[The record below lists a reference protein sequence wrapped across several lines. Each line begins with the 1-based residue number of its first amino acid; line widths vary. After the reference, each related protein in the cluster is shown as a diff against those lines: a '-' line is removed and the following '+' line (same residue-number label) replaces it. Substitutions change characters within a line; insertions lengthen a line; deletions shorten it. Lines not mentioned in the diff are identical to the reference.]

1 MKKKS
6 IFSLILSIVLIMLL
20 TITLCACTPGDG
32 GDDTNNDDSN
42 VTDDG
47 TNNGTNNG
55 GNTNQDDGKE
65 TYTFTLKDED
75 LNPVEGASV
84 RVNVNGANG
93 EVKVTDANGK
103 VEFKVIKNAVVVY
116 VEVIELP
123 ELYDMETTTFAFI
136 DGKTLITNSAVKK
149 DVYTIKVI
157 DNEGNAVEGVEVQLC
172 FGTVCLEA
180 ATTKANGIIT
190 WAVAGYDVANAY
202 ASLKK
207 IPAGYEL
214 KTGEILNE
222 TGVTNYTHYDDFN
235 ADNEL
240 VIEIVKQNIVTV
252 SAGDFLT
259 NAPIKDIKVEIY
271 SQATETLVG
280 FAITGENGKAEFII
294 PKGEY
299 YYVAFHKDLDPRYTW
314 LYRESGRCN
323 ISSNNVSAEFVV
335 LDEVKYT
342 INVTRTNTEASLKDI
357 AVVMYNRL
365 FEEVTRATTTKKGV
379 ASIDYIPYDVYYVGL
394 ENFGEGVFNYYK
406 IEKNGVVTHNVTIDD
421 SAVLGTQTNPVD
433 VRYGYNTLPELAI
446 NSSIYCKVLN
456 PQGATLKIEA
466 DVIVTDAEGN
476 QYTPN
481 AQGIVELTM
490 GNVDEII
497 KIEARDTL
505 NYWGAELNK
514 LGTNGNSEL
523 IRENETDGTES
534 VNLINGKHYFEYE
547 ATNTA
552 ATLILS
558 SNDEVKFEVDGV
570 ATNKAVLGVG
580 DKVIF
585 AVIGDGEVTFNISYA
600 PAYYDYIVNVSK
612 EIVGLGN
619 SPADGIVINL
629 IYEDEVIAT
638 AESVN
643 GEVRFENIQEYSL
656 SKVKADVASL
666 PAGYKRFYENE
677 NGYYFVAENILE
689 EVGGVE
695 VDVLYYTAACS
706 LSLVRD
712 GSQETPYVW
721 ASEGRLP
728 ASAYTISIP
737 ESGFAYVESAWIN
750 DDPQAPEY
758 YYVFLAGE
766 HLISYYLFDETTDSY
781 DFTNPMG
788 LNEAYDAVN
797 NVTAIKVPLNANVV
811 LKITAPAGD
820 VKVRWGTQVMDLSAG
835 DPVATG
841 TKDNPFALVFAQTIV
856 TPDFVQGSFI
866 DDPAEISAYYYTY
879 TVSATIET
887 MTIQVINNNA
897 DVQVYVNGNFTD
909 ISSGTFEVVAND
921 VIEMVVSSAKE
932 WDDPNILDGVS
943 FAVKGA

>member
-271 SQATETLVG
+271 SQATDTLVG

-299 YYVAFHKDLDPRYTW
+299 YFVAFHKDLDPRYTW
-314 LYRESGRCN
+314 LDREAGRRD
-323 ISSNNVSAEFVV
+323 ISSNNVSTEFVV

-365 FEEVTRATTTKKGV
+365 LSVSNRTNRRTFFMEKPPFSVLMVTERAGK
-379 ASIDYIPYDVYYVGL
+379 L
-394 ENFGEGVFNYYK
+394 
-406 IEKNGVVTHNVTIDD
+406 
-421 SAVLGTQTNPVD
+421 LGTGGSGRLRSGGPRPVFS
-433 VRYGYNTLPELAI
+433 R
-446 NSSIYCKVLN
+446 
-456 PQGATLKIEA
+456 
-466 DVIVTDAEGN
+466 
-476 QYTPN
+476 
-481 AQGIVELTM
+481 
-490 GNVDEII
+490 
-497 KIEARDTL
+497 
-505 NYWGAELNK
+505 K
-514 LGTNGNSEL
+514 L
-523 IRENETDGTES
+523 RENREIRI
-534 VNLINGKHYFEYE
+534 LI
-547 ATNTA
+547 
-552 ATLILS
+552 
-558 SNDEVKFEVDGV
+558 V
-570 ATNKAVLGVG
+570 
-580 DKVIF
+580 
-585 AVIGDGEVTFNISYA
+585 
-600 PAYYDYIVNVSK
+600 
-612 EIVGLGN
+612 
-619 SPADGIVINL
+619 
-629 IYEDEVIAT
+629 
-638 AESVN
+638 
-643 GEVRFENIQEYSL
+643 
-656 SKVKADVASL
+656 
-666 PAGYKRFYENE
+666 
-677 NGYYFVAENILE
+677 
-689 EVGGVE
+689 
-695 VDVLYYTAACS
+695 
-706 LSLVRD
+706 
-712 GSQETPYVW
+712 
-721 ASEGRLP
+721 
-728 ASAYTISIP
+728 
-737 ESGFAYVESAWIN
+737 
-750 DDPQAPEY
+750 
-758 YYVFLAGE
+758 
-766 HLISYYLFDETTDSY
+766 
-781 DFTNPMG
+781 
-788 LNEAYDAVN
+788 
-797 NVTAIKVPLNANVV
+797 
-811 LKITAPAGD
+811 
-820 VKVRWGTQVMDLSAG
+820 
-835 DPVATG
+835 
-841 TKDNPFALVFAQTIV
+841 
-856 TPDFVQGSFI
+856 
-866 DDPAEISAYYYTY
+866 
-879 TVSATIET
+879 
-887 MTIQVINNNA
+887 
-897 DVQVYVNGNFTD
+897 
-909 ISSGTFEVVAND
+909 
-921 VIEMVVSSAKE
+921 
-932 WDDPNILDGVS
+932 
-943 FAVKGA
+943 